1 MAGAADVHT
10 QQDLC
15 MKKRTGTAKAG
26 ITIYMTLTLLVMVSL
41 ITGAIKAAKVQAG
54 RAAAANG
61 ADQAVFSVLA
71 HYDRQMM
78 EKYGIFCVNAGSA
91 EALGLGGVTDMLDDS
106 MNYLLV
112 PNKGR
117 AVFGGKNLLSLAN
130 EGTALSGY
138 TLLTDQQGKPFEAQ
152 AIQCVKDTAA
162 LSVIEA
168 LQRKAAGA
176 KSTEAAGAG
185 ELAEAEKTS
194 YADLKAKAAE
204 AKSGEAAESD
214 TPSEVPDPPADFKDP
229 LPLFETIRS
238 KSLLEFVAPN
248 GISDKS
254 ASADD
259 LSGASPRESGIG
271 VIDVSGC
278 ASGGTDYLLYVEYLR
293 EHFSSYGDPS
303 GQSALAYQLEYILGG
318 KATDKKNLES
328 VVLRLLLVR
337 EGINIAFLYADP
349 AKCRELDTTSLTIA
363 GLMGIPELYPA
374 VRLVLAAGWAYA
386 ESVIDVR
393 ALLEGKRVAA
403 VKTPSSWQ
411 VGLGSLETLIS
422 NPGGL
427 TKDIPGGLGY
437 DEYLGIFLL
446 TKKNTELTPRALAM
460 IQSEIRGSGNGYEQF
475 RVDCCL
481 DSLSVRYKVR
491 SESLVTFEVE
501 KTAGYRDL

>member
-1 MAGAADVHT
+1 MAT
-10 QQDLC
+10 
-15 MKKRTGTAKAG
+15 MRKKTGTAKAG
-26 ITIYMTLTLLVMVSL
+26 ITIYMTLSLLVMVSL
-41 ITGAIKAAKVQAG
+41 ITGAIKAAKIQAG

-91 EALGLGGVTDMLDDS
+91 GALGLGGVTDMLEDS
-106 MNYLLV
+106 MSYLLV
-112 PNKGR
+112 PNRGR
-117 AVFGGKNLLSLAN
+117 TVFGGKNLLSLAS
-130 EGTALSGY
+130 EETALSGY

-152 AIQCVKDTAA
+152 AVQCVKDTAA
-162 LSVIEA
+162 LSVIRA
-168 LQRKAAGA
+168 LKQKAAGSEETGQNA
-176 KSTEAAGAG
+176 
-185 ELAEAEKTS
+185 LAEAEKTS

-204 AKSGEAAESD
+204 AKAQEETSNVPA
-214 TPSEVPDPPADFKDP
+214 EVPDPPADFTDP
-229 LPLFETIRS
+229 LPLLETIRR

-248 GISDKS
+248 GISERT
-254 ASADD
+254 AAADD

-318 KATDKKNLES
+318 KTTDKKNLAA
-328 VVLRLLLVR
+328 VVWKLLLVR

-349 AKCRELDTTSLTIA
+349 AKCRELDTTSLMIA

-403 VKTPSSWQ
+403 VKTPANWQ

-427 TKDIPGGLGY
+427 TKDVPGGLGY

-460 IQSEIRGSGNGYEQF
+460 IQSEIRGSGNGYENF
-475 RVDCCL
+475 RIDCCL
-481 DSLSVRYKVR
+481 DSLSVRYR
-491 SESLVTFEVE
+491 IRAESLVTFEVE

>member
-1 MAGAADVHT
+1 
-10 QQDLC
+10 

-41 ITGAIKAAKVQAG
+41 ITGAITAAKVQAG

-78 EKYGIFCVNAGSA
+78 ENYGIFCVNAGSA
-91 EALGLGGVTDMLDDS
+91 GALGLGGVTDMLEDS

-112 PNKGR
+112 PNRGR
-117 AVFGGKNLLSLAN
+117 AAFGGKNLLSLTN
-130 EGTALSGY
+130 EGTALAGY
-138 TLLTDQQGKPFEAQ
+138 TLLTDQQGRPFEAQ
-152 AIQCVKDTAA
+152 AIQCMKDTTA

-168 LQRKAAGA
+168 LKRKASG
-176 KSTEAAGAG
+176 SENTGQN

-204 AKSGEAAESD
+204 AKSQEGTSD
-214 TPSEVPDPPADFKDP
+214 APAEVPDPPADFKDP
-229 LPLFETIRS
+229 LPLLETIRS
-238 KSLLEFVAPN
+238 KSLLEFVAPD
-248 GISDKS
+248 GISEKT
-254 ASADD
+254 ATADD

-293 EHFSSYGDPS
+293 EHFSSYGNPS
-303 GQSALAYQLEYILGG
+303 AQSALAYQLEYMLGG

-328 VVLRLLLVR
+328 VVLKLLLVR
-337 EGINIAFLYADP
+337 EGINIAFLYTDP
-349 AKCRELDTTSLTIA
+349 AKCRELDATSLTIA

-403 VKTPSSWQ
+403 VKTPASWQ
-411 VGLGSLETLIS
+411 VGLDSLEMLAS

-427 TKDIPGGLGY
+427 TKDVRGGLSY
-437 DEYLGIFLL
+437 DEYLGILLL
-446 TKKNTELTPRALAM
+446 TKKHTELTPRALAM
-460 IQSEIRGSGNGYEQF
+460 MQSEIRGSGNGYEKF
-475 RVDCCL
+475 RIDCCL
-481 DSLSVRYKVR
+481 DSLSVRYRVR

-501 KTAGYRDL
+501 KTGGYREL